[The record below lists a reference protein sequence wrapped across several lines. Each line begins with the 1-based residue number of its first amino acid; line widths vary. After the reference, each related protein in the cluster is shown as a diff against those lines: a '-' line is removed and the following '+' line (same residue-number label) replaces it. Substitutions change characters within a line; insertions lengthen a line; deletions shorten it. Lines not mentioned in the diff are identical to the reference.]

1 MDVVGG
7 GALLVGGIGI
17 YHFYGALMFD
27 LFKSILRGCAFRGRN
42 KFNWK
47 TKRQT
52 MFNIWD

>member
-7 GALLVGGIGI
+7 GALLVGGI
-17 YHFYGALMFD
+17 YHVYGALMFD